1 MKRAVVAVCMLAII
15 IAGSITAILVIKKEN
30 SKLISILDEIQL
42 CCENDDMEGA
52 AQKAGQLEELWY
64 IYERRMSVIV
74 KDERLKELNTTIVK
88 IRPYSEEANDELE
101 AEIQNIRRQL
111 GLIYKSELPT
121 LFNIL

>member
-52 AQKAGQLEELWY
+52 AQKAKQLEELWY

-111 GLIYKSELPT
+111 GLIYKSELPY

>member
-1 MKRAVVAVCMLAII
+1 MKRAIVAVCILAAV

-52 AQKAGQLEELWY
+52 AEKAAELEELWY
-64 IYERRMSVIV
+64 KYERRMSVIV

-111 GLIYKSELPT
+111 GLIYKSELPYF
-121 LFNIL
+121 FNIL

>member
-30 SKLISILDEIQL
+30 SRLISILDEIQL

-52 AQKAGQLEELWY
+52 AQKAKQLEELWY
-64 IYERRMSVIV
+64 VYERRMSVIV

>member
-1 MKRAVVAVCMLAII
+1 MKRAVIAVCMLAII

-52 AQKAGQLEELWY
+52 AEKARQLEELWY
-64 IYERRMSVIV
+64 VYERRMSVIV

-111 GLIYKSELPT
+111 GLIYKSELPY